1 MGLEIIGKVG
11 AGVGLANV
19 VGFEAGAFVGLGGAA
34 NLNGNLEGEV
44 NFKDNTS
51 TVNLGL
57 KGSAS
62 IIGNAGLFGRAKFSV
77 LDVEKQFTLAE
88 EEFGIFKYSKNGK
101 YSNGWSH
108 LTPKVDDFY
117 PTKLHHIL
125 GINHEKT
132 NMV

>member
-11 AGVGLANV
+11 AGVGLANE

-62 IIGNAGLFGRAKFSV
+62 IIGKAGIFGRAKFLV

-88 EEFGIFKYSKNGK
+88 REFGIFKYSKNGE